1 MLSSRHEQFFLIVE
15 DRRKQTQRTD
25 WFLVSRNDAD
35 KNNIKHVPFKE
46 LGDPVVVYVPLSQ
59 VTWLLRLLFTQ
70 SYVAYTTWNM
80 LLMIL
85 LLFTNYFHRL
95 RVRVSELHSAI
106 MNLPGVYL
114 QLETREFNISYSL
127 ICILLTRG
135 YEYLMWTF

>member
-1 MLSSRHEQFFLIVE
+1 M
-15 DRRKQTQRTD
+15 
-25 WFLVSRNDAD
+25 VSRNDAD

-80 LLMIL
+80 LVMIL

-135 YEYLMWTF
+135 YEYLM